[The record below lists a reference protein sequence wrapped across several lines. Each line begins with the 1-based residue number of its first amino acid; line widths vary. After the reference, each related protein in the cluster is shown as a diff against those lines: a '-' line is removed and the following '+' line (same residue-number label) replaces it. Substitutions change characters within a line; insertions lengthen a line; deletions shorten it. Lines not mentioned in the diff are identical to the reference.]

1 METSP
6 EDEQKKQEQGVGP
19 IAGIIIIV
27 ALLLLG
33 GIYFFLSRAEQNQ
46 QNTPSGEQASLQ

>member
-1 METSP
+1 MENPP
-6 EDEQKKQEQGVGP
+6 EDEQKQEQGVGP